1 VKRTGKMAE
10 KGTNRFFQAI
20 TSPQLLSFGQ
30 ETIHSYL
37 KKREAYL
44 RQVKEAHDDNVKPA
58 TVLSSI
64 DPDLLKNAA
73 IMGLF
78 GENVDSVEKLTD
90 KVVPDKHAKMRF
102 LFEYRQATC

>member
-1 VKRTGKMAE
+1 MAE
-10 KGTNRFFQAI
+10 KRTKRLFRAI

-58 TVLSSI
+58 TVLYSI
-64 DPDLLKNAA
+64 DPDLLENAV
-73 IMGLF
+73 IMGLL
-78 GENVDSVEKLTD
+78 GKPST
-90 KVVPDKHAKMRF
+90 RW
-102 LFEYRQATC
+102 RS